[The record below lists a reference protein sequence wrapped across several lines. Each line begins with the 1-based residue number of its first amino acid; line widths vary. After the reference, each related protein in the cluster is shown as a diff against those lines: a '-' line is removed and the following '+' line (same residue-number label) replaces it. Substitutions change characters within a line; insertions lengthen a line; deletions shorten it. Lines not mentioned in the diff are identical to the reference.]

1 MMQESERYSRNIA
14 LFGQQGQRMIA
25 ECAIGVVGLGGLG
38 SHVAQQTAFLGVQR
52 FILADHDL
60 VTLSSLNRLVG
71 ATEDDVDKTPK
82 VKVAE
87 RVVLSIQP
95 TALVTSLTAAIGDEA
110 VKTALLSAD
119 LIFGC
124 VDNDA
129 ARLVLTELAASHRKP
144 YIDAASDTG
153 DDGGL
158 WYGGR
163 VVFAHDG
170 SKCLSCAGELD
181 QRAITRAGM
190 TPEQRAED
198 DKIYGVSRSVLNG
211 TGPAVVSINGVVASL
226 AVTEF
231 MTWATGIRM
240 PYSHLSYRGDL
251 GRVTLNKDVS
261 ASRCYYCSKYR
272 S

>member
-1 MMQESERYSRNIA
+1 MMQESERFSRNIA
-14 LFGQQGQRMIA
+14 LFGQQGQRRIT
-25 ECAIGVVGLGGLG
+25 ECNIGVVGLGGLG
-38 SHVAQQTAFLGVQR
+38 SHVAQQTAFLGVRR
-52 FILADHDL
+52 FLFVDHDL
-60 VTLSSLNRLVG
+60 VTLSSLNRLIG

-95 TALVTSLTAAIGDEA
+95 TARVTALTSAIGDEA
-110 VKTALLSAD
+110 VKTALQSVN

-124 VDNDA
+124 VDNDV
-129 ARLVLTELAASHRKP
+129 ARLALTEFAASHRRP
-144 YIDAASDTG
+144 YLDVASDIN

-163 VVFAHDG
+163 VLFAYDG

-181 QRAITRAGM
+181 QREITRAGM
-190 TPEQRAED
+190 TAEQRAED
-198 DKIYGVSRSVLNG
+198 DRIYGVSRSLLNG

-231 MTWATGIRM
+231 MAWATGLRN
-240 PYSHLSYRGDL
+240 PYVHLSYRGDL
-251 GRVTLNKDVS
+251 ARVTMNKEVTGTS
-261 ASRCYYCSKYR
+261 CYYCSKYK
-272 S
+272 